1 MMKTIVGHAVQV
13 APDTIRFERL
23 LEAPVERVWQF
34 LVESEKRAQWFAA
47 GPMEARAGGA
57 LTFTFNH
64 DNLSSSD
71 VPYPERFAPGK
82 NRVVTGYVETIEPPH
97 CLAIHWGE
105 GSDVARFD
113 LTPEGDRTRLV
124 IAHSRLDT
132 RENRLLVA
140 SGWECHTHVL
150 AKVLAGGACENFWAE
165 FNSAFK
171 TYDAEL
177 PA

>member
-1 MMKTIVGHAVQV
+1 MTRTTTDHAVQV
-13 APDTIRFERL
+13 WPDTIRFERL
-23 LEAPVERVWQF
+23 LAAPVERVWQF
-34 LVESEKRAQWFAA
+34 LVDSEKRARWFAA
-47 GPMEARAGGA
+47 GPMEARTGGA

-64 DNLSSSD
+64 DNLSSRD

-82 NRVVTGYVETIEPPH
+82 NRIVTGYVEIFNPPH

-113 LTPEGDRTRLV
+113 LTPVGDRTRLV
-124 IAHSRLDT
+124 ITHTRLDT

-150 AKVLAGGACENFWAE
+150 AKLLTGSACDDFWAE
-165 FNSAFK
+165 FASAYDY
-171 TYDAEL
+171 YDAEL